1 MSLSFEN
8 ISFKY
13 RNGFPKEK
21 QIFSDFSLNIYD
33 GEKVGVFGKIGS
45 GKSTL
50 IKLITGEEKPHK
62 GKILFKNQDI
72 KKMKNPF
79 ENISILFQK
88 PEKQFVF
95 PSIKDEVNFI
105 SEGQRYAGA
114 HSRIDE
120 LAKRFNLELKL
131 YLNRDIFSVSSGEL
145 RLIQIILVLSSNKP
159 YLILDDPFLFLDNTQ
174 IKVFKKILLSHND
187 STILIFARNRVGFEE
202 LINREVIL

>member
-1 MSLSFEN
+1 MSLFFEN
-8 ISFKY
+8 ISFNY
-13 RNGFPKEK
+13 RNGFSEAK

-50 IKLITGEEKPHK
+50 IKFITGEEKLHK
-62 GKILFKNQDI
+62 GKILFQNKDI
-72 KKMKNPF
+72 KRMKNPF

-95 PSIKDEVNFI
+95 PSIKDEINFI
-105 SEGQRYAGA
+105 SEGQRCAEV

-120 LAKRFNLELKL
+120 LAKRFNLGLKL

-159 YLILDDPFLFLDNTQ
+159 YLILDDPFLFLDEEQ
-174 IKVFKKILLSHND
+174 IKIFKKILSNYD
-187 STILIFARNRVGFEE
+187 NTILIFARNQMDFEE
-202 LINREVIL
+202 LINRAVIL